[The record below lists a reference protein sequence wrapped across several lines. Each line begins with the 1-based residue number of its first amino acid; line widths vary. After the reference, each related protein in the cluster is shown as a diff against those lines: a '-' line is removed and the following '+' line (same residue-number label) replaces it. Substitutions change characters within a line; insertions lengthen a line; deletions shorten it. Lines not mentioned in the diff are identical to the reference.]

1 MPKNAVAQVV
11 QQVGWS
17 SSPIGIVTTES
28 PDTLGLRGFPRSQI
42 QCTISYMGLDATREQ
57 VVVKRWL
64 TQLGYGQAVEMV
76 GPKAAFL

>member
-42 QCTISYMGLDATREQ
+42 QCTISYMGLDANT
-57 VVVKRWL
+57 
-64 TQLGYGQAVEMV
+64 
-76 GPKAAFL
+76 